1 MELSY
6 TLTFDR
12 TGYTKHGEKFDKGTH
27 KVDYETYKRLFPY
40 SQEATYENLRIEMP
54 VGDGLSL
61 NFDYFVDKPQEEV
74 KMEPEAAQADEVEVG
89 DDTTESYG
97 FSYAPV
103 SKKRKKG
110 K

>member
-1 MELSY
+1 MEY

-12 TGYTKHGEKFDKGTH
+12 TGYTKRGERYDKGTH
-27 KVDYETYKRLFPY
+27 KVSYETYKRLFPY
-40 SQEATYENLRIEMP
+40 SQEAKYENLRIEMP
-54 VGDGLSL
+54 VGNGLSL
-61 NFDYFVDKPQEEV
+61 NFDYLTDKPQEEV
-74 KMEPEAAQADEVEVG
+74 KAEPEAAQVDEAET
-89 DDTTESYG
+89 DDDATESYG